1 MFVKYWSIICKKAA
15 ECVILLHLVAALPIV
30 INPPSQ
36 FFEEIL
42 RIPKG
47 QFFFV
52 LSFLLYVTLD
62 GEPLCKLYNMG

>member
-1 MFVKYWSIICKKAA
+1 MTQKAA

-47 QFFFV
+47 QLLFSFILEKCAPFQKVKLKNKIQILGSKIV
-52 LSFLLYVTLD
+52 L
-62 GEPLCKLYNMG
+62 

>member
-1 MFVKYWSIICKKAA
+1 MTQKAA

-47 QFFFV
+47 QLFMFSLKISV
-52 LSFLLYVTLD
+52 IEQQLLEKNPYLKMS
-62 GEPLCKLYNMG
+62 LL